1 MININGFYSFYKF
14 YFVITG
20 YRHIKIAPERPQAVL
35 CLISIIYHI
44 NYNRRDAVFAIWGDA
59 EYACCGGERSDSSD
73 DHSSDDDDEA
83 EAEAAVAGA

>member
-1 MININGFYSFYKF
+1 MAAERERSTLYNELDDRWLSSMGWEDYGSEGFS
-14 YFVITG
+14 
-20 YRHIKIAPERPQAVL
+20 HPPPELFGFNQV
-35 CLISIIYHI
+35 
-44 NYNRRDAVFAIWGDA
+44 RDAVFGDA